1 MKYLCDGQW
10 LSDEEFAEW
19 IADLSIYDLAEMS
32 CESKAYTMQMLEASE
47 TLEDKA
53 QMLGIE
59 MRIA

>member
-1 MKYLCDGQW
+1 MKYLCDGRW
-10 LSDEEFAEW
+10 VSDEEFTEWLAE
-19 IADLSIYDLAEMS
+19 LSIYDLAEMS

-47 TLEDKA
+47 TLADKA

>member
-1 MKYLCDGQW
+1 MKYLCDGLW

-19 IADLSIYDLAEMS
+19 LADLSIYDLAEMS

-53 QMLGIE
+53 QILYVE
-59 MRIA
+59 TRA

>member
-1 MKYLCDGQW
+1 MIFLCDGRW
-10 LSDEEFAEW
+10 LDEEEFEEW
-19 IADLSIYDLAEMS
+19 VADLSIYDLAEMS
-32 CESKAYTMQMLEASE
+32 CESKAYTMQMLEVSE

>member
-1 MKYLCDGQW
+1 MKYLCDGRW

-32 CESKAYTMQMLEASE
+32 CESVAYTTQMLEASE

-53 QMLGIE
+53 QILGIE
-59 MRIA
+59 TRIA

>member
-1 MKYLCDGQW
+1 MKYLCDDRW
-10 LSDEEFAEW
+10 LDEEEFEEW
-19 IADLSIYDLAEMS
+19 IAGLSIYDLAEMS

>member
-1 MKYLCDGQW
+1 MKYLCDGRW

-19 IADLSIYDLAEMS
+19 LADLSIYDLAEMS

-53 QMLGIE
+53 QILYVE
-59 MRIA
+59 TRA